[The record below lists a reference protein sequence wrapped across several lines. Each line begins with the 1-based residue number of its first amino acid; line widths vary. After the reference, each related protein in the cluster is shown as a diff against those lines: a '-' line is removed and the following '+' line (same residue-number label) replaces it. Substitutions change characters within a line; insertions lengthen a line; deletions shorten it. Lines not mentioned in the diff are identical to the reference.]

1 MIYLDNA
8 ATTPM
13 DPEVIR
19 VMTESMENDF
29 ANSGTIYKI
38 GLDAKNRIERA
49 QEQIMEYLCIPSGFR
64 VVFTAGG
71 SESNNLFIKGVGGKL
86 MAYLGLEHPS
96 VTGALESFKE
106 SGSTPLVLSPQNTK
120 GHLDLSA
127 IAVLKAHNVR
137 MLCLSHVNNEI
148 GSVNDPKTILPQL
161 KEHAPQVKL
170 FLDGAQAVGKLKFT
184 EEHWPG
190 LAGYSISAHKFNGP
204 KGIGALIVDSDL
216 PLKPQIHGGKQQYG
230 MRAGTLPTSLIVGLT
245 HALKLAVERVED
257 TGSHVTKL
265 RDCLVAGLQEM
276 SQRLPHLDIHFN
288 SSLKENL
295 QIPAIINFRFSPV
308 EGEVLLHHLEEK
320 QIYVGLGSA
329 CSAHSKEPS
338 KILTG
343 MGLSPDEARCSLRV
357 SFGRQNTLEEVG
369 IFLKEFE
376 RAYEVLFP
384 TFSPKYA
391 NR

>member
-13 DPEVIR
+13 DPEVVR
-19 VMTESMENDF
+19 VMTESMEKDF

-38 GLDAKNRIERA
+38 GLDVKNRIERA
-49 QEQIMEYLCIPSGFR
+49 QEQIMNYLCVPSGFR

-71 SESNNLFIKGVGGKL
+71 SESNNLFIKGIGRKL
-86 MAYLGLEHPS
+86 MACLGLEHPS
-96 VTGALESFKE
+96 VTAALDSFKE
-106 SGSTPLVLSPQNTK
+106 SGPAPFVLSSHQTN
-120 GHLDLSA
+120 GHLDYSA
-127 IAVLKAHNVR
+127 IALLKEQKVR
-137 MLCLSHVNNEI
+137 LLCLSHVNNEI
-148 GSVNDPKTILPQL
+148 GSVNDPQTILPLLNEQ
-161 KEHAPQVKL
+161 APQTRL
-170 FLDGAQAVGKLKFT
+170 FLDGVQAIGKLKIT
-184 EEHWPG
+184 AEQWPR

-204 KGIGALIVDSDL
+204 KGIGALIVDADL
-216 PLKPQIHGGKQQYG
+216 PLQPQIHGGKQQYG
-230 MRAGTLPTSLIVGLT
+230 MRAGTLPTPLIVGLT
-245 HALKLAVERVED
+245 HALRLAVERVEG
-257 TGSHVTKL
+257 TVGHVTKL
-265 RDCLVAGLQEM
+265 RNHLIAGLQEM
-276 SQRLPHLDIHFN
+276 SQRLPHLEVCFN
-288 SSLKENL
+288 SALDENL
-295 QIPAIINFRFSPV
+295 QTPAIVNFSFAPV

-338 KILTG
+338 EILTG
-343 MGLSPDEARCSLRV
+343 IGLTPEEALCSLRV
-357 SFGRQNTLEEVG
+357 SFGRQNTLDEVG